1 MTGKATATKAEF
13 DFRERPRGTSGG
25 WVISSVPK
33 NVSSHQAQRSDGS
46 LDREWPRRTLRLI
59 QEFPNEPYALT
70 FPIQVSIVQH
80 TLEDFTASSPG
91 LNIAIPGNSIED
103 AVQNLAAH
111 ILDVYEMLNSFPPE
125 ELAKG
130 PREQLTALKDILQ
143 KR

>member
-1 MTGKATATKAEF
+1 MMGRATATKTELYL
-13 DFRERPRGTSGG
+13 REPPKGTKGG
-25 WVISSVPK
+25 RIISSVPK
-33 NVSSHQAQRSDGS
+33 NVSSHQARRSDGS

-70 FPIQVSIVQH
+70 FPIQVSIVQN

-91 LNIAIPGNSIED
+91 LDIAMPGKSIED

-111 ILDVYEMLNSFPPE
+111 ILDVYETLNSYPPE
-125 ELAKG
+125 ELAEG
-130 PREQLTALKDILQ
+130 PRKQLATLKDILQ

>member
-1 MTGKATATKAEF
+1 MMGRATANKTESY
-13 DFRERPRGTSGG
+13 FREPPKGTKGG
-25 WVISSVPK
+25 RIISSVSK
-33 NVSSHQAQRSDGS
+33 NASSHQARRSDGS
-46 LDREWPRRTLRLI
+46 LGREWPRRTLRLI

-91 LNIAIPGNSIED
+91 LNIAMSGNSIED

-111 ILDVYEMLNSFPPE
+111 ILDVYETLNSYPPE
-125 ELAKG
+125 ELAEGPGKQLATLKG
-130 PREQLTALKDILQ
+130 FLQ